1 MNVQNTIARSFAT
14 VAAVYDDGISLL
26 FDGSETPSQKHYKCN
41 RALAFAVGD
50 RVHLAYESGTYI
62 VEYPVGNPNPQGK
75 EMHDLSTTKVEKRFP
90 DLGNEGILFPS
101 MMETGKVEE
110 RHARFPP

>member
-1 MNVQNTIARSFAT
+1 
-14 VAAVYDDGISLL
+14 
-26 FDGSETPSQKHYKCN
+26 
-41 RALAFAVGD
+41 
-50 RVHLAYESGTYI
+50 
-62 VEYPVGNPNPQGK
+62 
-75 EMHDLSTTKVEKRFP
+75 MHDLSTTKVEKRFP

>member
-26 FDGSETPSQKHYKCN
+26 FDGNENPSQKHYKCN

-62 VEYPVGNPNPQGK
+62 VEYPVGNPK
-75 EMHDLSTTKVEKRFP
+75 TV
-90 DLGNEGILFPS
+90 
-101 MMETGKVEE
+101 
-110 RHARFPP
+110 